1 MAARIVRSAF
11 AGLVAGSIA
20 TFVMSRGFNVAQSVG
35 AITELP
41 PRRAVRVVSPQITEP
56 NRSVVA
62 AIAHYLVGGG
72 AAALYGVCTSVQP
85 RSRGALTGLLF
96 GLCVWAV
103 GYEFLMPTAT
113 GMPLAHNDRRP
124 RAVAILVAH
133 AIYGLSLGTASKLM
147 TNQKERQ

>member
-1 MAARIVRSAF
+1 MVSRIVRSAL
-11 AGLVAGSIA
+11 AGFVAGSIA

-62 AIAHYLVGGG
+62 TIAHYLVGGG
-72 AAALYGVCTSVQP
+72 AAALYGAGTSVRP
-85 RSRGALTGLLF
+85 RSRGALTGMLF
-96 GLCVWAV
+96 GLGVWAV

-113 GMPLAHNDRRP
+113 GMPLAHHDRRP

-133 AIYGLSLGTASKLM
+133 VIYGLSLGMVSKSM
-147 TNQKERQ
+147 TSKDER